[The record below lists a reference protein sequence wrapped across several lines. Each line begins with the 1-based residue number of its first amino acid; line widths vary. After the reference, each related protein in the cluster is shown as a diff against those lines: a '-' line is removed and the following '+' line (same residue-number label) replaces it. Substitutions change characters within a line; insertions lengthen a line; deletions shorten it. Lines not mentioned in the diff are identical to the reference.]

1 MIAYNTT
8 LLENTF
14 LVSEAIDLKKSNFIQ
29 ESDLAKIK
37 ADLEPL
43 KTSRNIFVRFGFLL
57 LGGFMFSSIIG
68 FIALML
74 LTNSHTESNAVGFVF
89 SMAGIIVLEL
99 LASQNFFRHGL
110 DDAFLIG
117 TQMSFYITFY
127 VVTESQI
134 VVAIAMIIIGL
145 IFTIRYVSTLS
156 FLVFLS
162 GIVFLVSVVLINH
175 TIISS
180 ALPFVLL
187 AIAIGFYGIHQ
198 KIKNN
203 KALYFYHNVLDWF
216 FIFSLILRYASIN
229 YYVVR
234 TLSEE
239 LLNADYS
246 KSDVPFGWI
255 FNVLMFLLPISYV
268 VYALK
273 TKNRTMLY
281 IGGLTLVLSIATFR
295 YYHSIMP
302 AEWALLMAG
311 GLIFGAVYFVIQKI
325 KHQPTGITFLP
336 DRTTNTTMLNTVE
349 ALIVNSQDIH
359 HAKATQDSD
368 MPFGGG
374 GFSGGG
380 ASEGF

>member
-1 MIAYNTT
+1 MIAYNKT

-14 LVSEAIDLKKSNFIQ
+14 LVSEAINLTKSNFIQ
-29 ESDLAKIK
+29 KGTLNKIK
-37 ADLEPL
+37 TDLETL
-43 KTSRNIFVRFGFLL
+43 KTSRNPLVRFGFFL
-57 LGGFMFSSIIG
+57 LGSFMFSSIIG
-68 FIALML
+68 FISI
-74 LTNSHTESNAVGFVF
+74 LTIDIHIGSKVIAFIIAIVGL
-89 SMAGIIVLEL
+89 IVMEVLCN
-99 LASQNFFRHGL
+99 QNYFRHGL

-117 TQMSFYITFY
+117 TSLSFSVSVFI
-127 VVTESQI
+127 VSDSQI
-134 VVAIAMIIIGL
+134 ALGISMIIVGL
-145 IFTIRYVSTLS
+145 IFSIRYVSTLS
-156 FLVFLS
+156 FLFFLS
-162 GIVFLVSVVLINH
+162 GIVFLVSIVLINY
-175 TIISS
+175 TSISY

-187 AIAIGFYGIHQ
+187 AIAIGFYSIYQ

-203 KALYFYHNVLDWF
+203 EQLYFYKNVLDWF
-216 FIFSLILRYASIN
+216 FIFSFILGYASIN

-239 LLNADYS
+239 LLDADYS

-255 FNVLMFLLPISYV
+255 FNLLMFLLPIGYV
-268 VYALK
+268 VFALK

-281 IGGLTLVLSIATFR
+281 IGALTFVLSVATFR

-302 AEWALLMAG
+302 AEWALILAG
-311 GLIFGAVYFVIQKI
+311 GIIFGAVYFVIQKI

-336 DRTTNTTMLNTVE
+336 DHTRNAAMLNTFEV
-349 ALIVNSQDIH
+349 LIVNSQNMH
-359 HAKATQDSD
+359 HAPATQDSD